1 MIKQDCRPAIVP
13 GAPLQ
18 FLQLFVRYVP
28 FVIALGFFI
37 WCLVVEL
44 WQIPMPLEQR
54 MQFYSTFGSV
64 CWYGSILCTTVYGR
78 NYGLGWIKSLIFSFL
93 CFQVV
98 FSWASWYSTQLDILI
113 FGTGAV
119 ISGRSAVFLPLL
131 CWILSK
137 FCKQDTLTLCD
148 FLTPFF
154 FFNHGIVT
162 VACWIRGCCAGQTT
176 SWGLL
181 NPESGLIL
189 FPTQPCIIILSLAV
203 AWWGLSY
210 SKKHMYQTKGMVFA
224 NSLILY
230 GIFRYLIELFTD
242 DMRVLWILSWIS
254 VCSLGMIAEGFLV
267 RFIAGKKIKN
277 HNA

>member
-1 MIKQDCRPAIVP
+1 MP
-13 GAPLQ
+13 GGPLQ
-18 FLQLFVRYVP
+18 FLQFFVRYAP

-44 WQIPMPLEQR
+44 YRIPIALEQR
-54 MQFYSTFGSV
+54 MQFYTTFGSA

-78 NYGLGWIKSLIFSFL
+78 NYGLGWFKSLIFSFL

-98 FSWASWYSTQLDILI
+98 FSWVSVGTAQLDTWI
-113 FGTGAV
+113 FGTGVV
-119 ISGRSAVFLPLL
+119 ISGRSAMFLPLL
-131 CWILSK
+131 CWVLSK
-137 FCKQDTLTLCD
+137 FCKLDPLTLCD
-148 FLTPFF
+148 YLTPYF

-189 FPTQPCIIILSLAV
+189 FPTQPCIIILCLAV
-203 AWWGLSY
+203 AWWGLSH
-210 SKKHMYQTKGMVFA
+210 SKKHMYKTTGMVFA
-224 NSLILY
+224 NSLITY

-242 DMRVLWILSWIS
+242 DRRVVWILSWLSI
-254 VCSLGMIAEGFLV
+254 CSLAMLAEGFLV
-267 RFIAGKKIKN
+267 RYLAGKQINN